1 MISSGLLFRARLR
14 RIERETASSQRIPLL
29 SSVLAPTKSERND
42 SVRRHPMPEPV
53 PRRMRQLASDTYA
66 GICPEALRAIAE
78 ANQGHASPY
87 GDDPWTARATALLC
101 ELFETDCEVY
111 FVGTGTAANALAL
124 ASICQPYHSVLCH
137 SDAHIQTDECGAP
150 EFMGQGLKLIPIAGE
165 HGKLTPAS
173 IQEAAARRRDVHS
186 SKPRAV
192 SISQAT
198 EVGTV
203 YNVPETRAIG
213 DMAHDLGLKLHVD
226 GARFANAM
234 AALDLPPRAI
244 TWQAGVDVLCFGGT
258 KNGMAAG
265 DAIIFFDRTLA
276 ADFAYRRKQAGQ
288 LTAKM
293 RFHTAPWIAMRESGA
308 WRTNA
313 LHANRMAQR
322 LEAELQTLPGVQIL
336 PPVEA
341 NAVFVQFPAGWSDA
355 LHAHGWHYY
364 SIADG
369 DRLMCS
375 WDSTE
380 DDIATLIA

>member
-1 MISSGLLFRARLR
+1 
-14 RIERETASSQRIPLL
+14 
-29 SSVLAPTKSERND
+29 
-42 SVRRHPMPEPV
+42 
-53 PRRMRQLASDTYA
+53 
-66 GICPEALRAIAE
+66 
-78 ANQGHASPY
+78 
-87 GDDPWTARATALLC
+87 
-101 ELFETDCEVY
+101 
-111 FVGTGTAANALAL
+111 L
-124 ASICQPYHSVLCH
+124 ASICQPYHSVICH
-137 SDAHIQTDECGAP
+137 VDAHIQTDECGAP
-150 EFMGQGLKLIPIAGE
+150 EFMGQGLKLVPIAGE

-173 IQEAAARRRDVHS
+173 IQEAGARRRDVHS

-203 YNVPETRAIG
+203 YNVPEVRAIG

-293 RFHTAPWIAMRESGA
+293 RFHTAPWIAMLESGA

-336 PPVEA
+336 HPVEA

-380 DDIATLIA
+380 DDIATFIADVRQIAAGK

>member
-1 MISSGLLFRARLR
+1 LLR
-14 RIERETASSQRIPLL
+14 
-29 SSVLAPTKSERND
+29 
-42 SVRRHPMPEPV
+42 
-53 PRRMRQLASDTYA
+53 
-66 GICPEALRAIAE
+66 
-78 ANQGHASPY
+78 
-87 GDDPWTARATALLC
+87 
-101 ELFETDCEVY
+101 ELFETDCEAF

-124 ASICQPYHSVLCH
+124 ASICQSYHSVICH
-137 SDAHIQTDECGAP
+137 ADAHIQTDECGAP
-150 EFMGQGLKLIPIAGE
+150 EFMGQGLKLTPITGA

-203 YNVPETRAIG
+203 YSATEIRSIG
-213 DMAHDLGLKLHVD
+213 DVAHDLGLKLHVD

-234 AALDLPPRAI
+234 ATLDLPPRAI

-265 DAIIFFDRTLA
+265 DVIIFFDRTLA
-276 ADFAYRRKQAGQ
+276 ADFVYRRKQAGQ
-288 LTAKM
+288 LFAKM
-293 RFHTAPWIAMRESGA
+293 RYIVAPWVAMLESRA

-313 LHANRMAQR
+313 LHANRMALR
-322 LEAELQTLPGVQIL
+322 LEAELRTLPGTRIL
-336 PPVEA
+336 HPVEA
-341 NAVFVQFPAGWSDA
+341 NAVFVQFPAGWTDA
-355 LHAHGWHYY
+355 LHARGWQYY

-375 WDSTE
+375 WDTTE
-380 DDIATLIA
+380 EDIAALIADVRQIAGGK